1 MTHHGDEHVGEN
13 DNDGHVVECEEEQ
26 PDTLD
31 HRRGVAAARE
41 SRRVV
46 AVYALGRPFDL
57 DVLYW
62 NQAEHRPEQAV
73 STPFAGHLISTFST
87 GTRPNITQNRL
98 YPRPWPAI

>member
-57 DVLYW
+57 DVLDR

-73 STPFAGHLISTFST
+73 QRQRQPGNNDSRDVIYTSDH
-87 GTRPNITQNRL
+87 TR
-98 YPRPWPAI
+98 